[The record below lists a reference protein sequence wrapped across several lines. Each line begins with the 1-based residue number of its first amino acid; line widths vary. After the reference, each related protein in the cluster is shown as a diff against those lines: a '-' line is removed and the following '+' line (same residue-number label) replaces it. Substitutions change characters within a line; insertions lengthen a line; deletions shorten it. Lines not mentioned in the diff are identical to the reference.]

1 MSAAYIDETGLL
13 ERYIPVIQ
21 HVTDSLRESGF
32 LPATMGLDSAAIG
45 RAALKKAIRNFDP
58 EQGATFAS
66 YAARCV
72 RSAICDAIRAQNQ
85 EAGK

>member
-1 MSAAYIDETGLL
+1 MKTAYIDETALL

-32 LPATMGLDSAAIG
+32 LAATLGVDSAAIG
-45 RAALKKAIRNFDP
+45 RAALKKAICNFDP
-58 EQGATFAS
+58 EQDATFAS

-72 RSAICDAIRAQNQ
+72 RSAICDAIRALNQ